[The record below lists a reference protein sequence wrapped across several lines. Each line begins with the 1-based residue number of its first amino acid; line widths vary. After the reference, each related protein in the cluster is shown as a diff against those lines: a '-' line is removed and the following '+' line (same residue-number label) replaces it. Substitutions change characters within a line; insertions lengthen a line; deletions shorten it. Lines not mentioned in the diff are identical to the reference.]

1 LNTNPFQEAIKKCSR
16 QVLSL
21 ILIVGEFLQQAGSL
35 MNLDSWGILSNYS
48 FLISMI

>member
-1 LNTNPFQEAIKKCSR
+1 MRREDQKNLFHKEFLNTNPFQESIKK
-16 QVLSL
+16 V
-21 ILIVGEFLQQAGSL
+21 QQAGSL